1 MASAIGQFAG
11 QQFSVLKEA
20 LAELAIAK
28 IAPIGDEMRR
38 LTDDPTLI
46 DGFLADGAD
55 RARALA
61 EPVMAEVRKHV
72 GFLGR

>member
-1 MASAIGQFAG
+1 
-11 QQFSVLKEA
+11 
-20 LAELAIAK
+20 
-28 IAPIGDEMRR
+28 MRR

-55 RARALA
+55 RAAPWRTSG
-61 EPVMAEVRKHV
+61 RGQKTC